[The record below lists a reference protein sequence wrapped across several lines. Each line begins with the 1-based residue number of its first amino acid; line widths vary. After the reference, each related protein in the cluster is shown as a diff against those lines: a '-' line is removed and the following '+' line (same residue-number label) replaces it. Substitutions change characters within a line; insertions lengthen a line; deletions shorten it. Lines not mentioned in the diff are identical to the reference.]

1 MVILL
6 LVMLLLIIGNV
17 TASRQDVLHEDFN
30 SINILFSGIEVIIVV
45 VLKENEFK
53 AVSTKTDGEQY
64 KTIGKLF
71 EKWDNVSEAKA
82 VVASAV
88 VWF

>member
-1 MVILL
+1 MGLSGSGNI
-6 LVMLLLIIGNV
+6 IIGNA
-17 TASRQDVLHEDFN
+17 TAFRQDVLHEDFN
-30 SINILFSGIEVIIVV
+30 SINILFSGIKVIIVV
-45 VLKENEFK
+45 VLKEKECK

-71 EKWDNVSEAKA
+71 EKRDNVGEAKA
-82 VVASAV
+82 AVASAV

>member
-1 MVILL
+1 M
-6 LVMLLLIIGNV
+6 
-17 TASRQDVLHEDFN
+17 
-30 SINILFSGIEVIIVV
+30 
-45 VLKENEFK
+45 KENECK

-71 EKWDNVSEAKA
+71 EKRDNVSEAKA
-82 VVASAV
+82 AVASAV